1 MNSKHI
7 KVMACAAALCGSV
20 SAFAEAT
27 ADEQAGFNWKLG
39 EGVTYGE
46 QPVVSA
52 EVGLAFDSKFLS
64 YGLVD
69 NNDPI
74 LTPSASVTFF
84 DWLNFSVES
93 IFDISRYGHAA
104 GYGDRSWRYQEL
116 DPGASI
122 SHAFSPEDYSW
133 LPTTIEFEL
142 GYMYENHPRCVDDD
156 TEFVTFSL
164 GLPDLWLE
172 PVFTYE
178 RDVRRDQGTY
188 LNLELG
194 HTFTLI
200 GGAEEGED
208 DVLDF
213 RLSAAQGWGDSN
225 RIDAYLETERSGLMD
240 FTLKGELTWNVTDG
254 VSLGGYVAYS
264 DYLFDSSLRER
275 ARSYEATGSW
285 TESWN
290 FTAGASLS
298 VTF

>member
-1 MNSKHI
+1 MNSKHM

-20 SAFAEAT
+20 RAEV
-27 ADEQAGFNWKLG
+27 NWKMG
-39 EGVTYGE
+39 EGVSYNET
-46 QPVVSA
+46 PIVST

-74 LTPSASVTFF
+74 LTPSASITFF

-93 IFDISRYGHAA
+93 IFDISHYGRAA
-104 GYGDRSWRYQEL
+104 EYGDRAWRYQEL

-133 LPTTIEFEL
+133 LPTTVELEL
-142 GYMYENHPRCVDDD
+142 GYTYENHPRCVDDD
-156 TEFVTFSL
+156 TEFVTFSI

-172 PVFTYE
+172 PVFSYE
-178 RDVRRDQGTY
+178 RDLRRDQGTY

-200 GGAEEGED
+200 GGGEEED
-208 DVLDF
+208 DVLGF

-240 FTLKGELTWNVTDG
+240 FTLKGELTWHVTDG
-254 VSLGGYVAYS
+254 VTLGGYVAYT

-275 ARSYEATGSW
+275 ARNYEATGHW

-290 FTAGASLS
+290 FTTGLSLA
-298 VTF
+298 VAF